1 MLSLGSLSVLLCTL
15 PLLYAHP
22 HVLKRDLAS
31 SGLTGA
37 SWIWLPSST
46 PSAFTSNAPV
56 GSAYFVKPLTT
67 PPGKTAATALITLTA
82 DNNFTLWVNGQPVG
96 ASDGSKPDS
105 AWQTALQFSA
115 ALNASAN
122 VVAVMAYNAPDP
134 ANPQANPAGLVGAH
148 VADDAARSAVVLPPG
163 FPPSGAS
170 SATPLAGWAQA
181 DQAGTYASNVSP
193 WGNQVSL
200 ASPATFGAQNLSA
213 SGVSWI
219 YNNATA
225 VTSAPVGFVGFRK
238 TFSTPAGKTAASA
251 TVVATADNSFR
262 LFVNGQ
268 YAGAPP
274 FDDNA
279 AGSVNQWVY
288 AQRFTAIP
296 LAASS
301 NKFDIIAQNFE
312 SQQTPGAGS
321 SAGLIAAILITFTDG
336 SSQVLGTDS
345 TWLASDALAGD
356 PSSFTT
362 SSSTQLKPASVLG
375 AYGISPWGQLS
386 GTSDV
391 LNVALLPANAAAA
404 PGASSASVSSASPVG
419 ASVTPTGPF
428 TVTPALTSSLPSF
441 VASPGPKPTSAGV
454 SGGRMDLFS
463 VLLGCLSVVVL
474 M

>member
-1 MLSLGSLSVLLCTL
+1 MLSLASLSVLLCTL

-46 PSAFTSNAPV
+46 PSSFTSNAPV

-67 PPGKTAATALITLTA
+67 PPGKTAASALITLTA

-134 ANPQANPAGLVGAH
+134 ANPQANPAGVVGA
-148 VADDAARSAVVLPPG
+148 VQVRYTDGTADVIGTDSTWLAMQPGAQASYPPG

-200 ASPATFGAQNLSA
+200 ASPATFSAQNLSA

-225 VTSAPVGFVGFRK
+225 VTNAPVGFVGFRK

-404 PGASSASVSSASPVG
+404 PGASSA
-419 ASVTPTGPF
+419 
-428 TVTPALTSSLPSF
+428 
-441 VASPGPKPTSAGV
+441 
-454 SGGRMDLFS
+454 
-463 VLLGCLSVVVL
+463 
-474 M
+474 